1 MVQKVPLRENQKETI
16 QTEPQNMSTTPQAAR
31 ADAATTSPISP
42 VSPSLRERVREATR
56 HIESEIILEVLE
68 QNRWN
73 RRRTAQAL
81 RISYRLLMYKM
92 KSCNLRDEPLTRAA
106 AR

>member
-1 MVQKVPLRENQKETI
+1 
-16 QTEPQNMSTTPQAAR
+16 MSTTPQPTKLNAAS
-31 ADAATTSPISP
+31 AKPISLEF
-42 VSPSLRERVREATR
+42 PSLRERVREATR
-56 HIESEIILEVLE
+56 QIESEIILEVLE

-92 KSCNLRDEPLTRAA
+92 KSCNLRDENVATRAA
-106 AR
+106 TR